1 MLDVPAVAVG
11 AEDQVALG
19 VGVGHMIARHGR
31 HGLEERAAGRRVLK
45 YQEDLE
51 LVSDETLVSLLAEA
65 RAAR

>member
-1 MLDVPAVAVG
+1 V
-11 AEDQVALG
+11 QSTLG
-19 VGVGHMIARHGR
+19 S
-31 HGLEERAAGRRVLK
+31 VLK

>member
-11 AEDQVALG
+11 AEDQFAL
-19 VGVGHMIARHGR
+19 GVGHMIARHGR